1 MSFKFHL
8 PVAVSMMVLS
18 AAVALGAPMLLNE
31 YNGVKDGGF
40 IKDGGTD
47 TYFGTVDGNGGDWM
61 EFVVVQDN
69 LDIRG
74 WQFVT
79 YQANAYDGTV
89 TLPSLEALGSL
100 RSGTIFTIAEMV
112 ATDLSYSPV
121 FDEGNPAAG
130 DWWINYQA
138 AFSDGNSTHKDF
150 QVTILDAMDNVI
162 FGPAGE
168 GTSLSSGIGNDEVF
182 KLEADPSDLITALSP
197 YYNDGTSSTF
207 GSPNKWSKGT
217 ITQDFSQLRRN
228 AAVPEPATL
237 AYLLAGLPALSV
249 IRRRRK

>member
-79 YQANAYDGTV
+79 YQANAYDGTI

-112 ATDLSYSPV
+112 ATDLSYNPV
-121 FDEGNPAAG
+121 YDPGNPNAG

-138 AFSDGNSTHKDF
+138 AFSAGNSTHSNF
-150 QVTILDAMDNVI
+150 QVTILDAMNNVI

-168 GTSLSSGIGNDEVF
+168 GISPVSGIGNDEVF
-182 KLEADPSDLITALSP
+182 KLEADPSDMITADSP
-197 YYNDGTSSTF
+197 YYKDGTSSTF
-207 GSPNKWSKGT
+207 GSPNKWSAGT
-217 ITQDFSQLRRN
+217 ITQDFQPLRRN
-228 AAVPEPATL
+228 AAIPEPATL
-237 AYLLAGLPALSV
+237 AYLLAGLPAISV
-249 IRRRRK
+249 LCRRRK

>member
-1 MSFKFHL
+1 MNFRLHL
-8 PVAVSMMVLS
+8 ATLTALMVCTAT
-18 AAVALGAPMLLNE
+18 AALCAPMLLNE

-40 IKDGGTD
+40 IKDSGTD

-69 LDIRG
+69 VDIRG
-74 WQFVT
+74 WSFVT
-79 YQANAYDGTV
+79 YQDGAYDGKI
-89 TLPSLEALGSL
+89 TLPSLDTLGSL

-112 ATDLSYSPV
+112 ATDLSYTPV
-121 FDEGNPAAG
+121 FDEGNPNAG

-138 AFSDGNSTHKDF
+138 AFSAGNSTHKDF
-150 QVTILDAMDNVI
+150 QVTVLDAMDNVI

-182 KLEADPSDLITALSP
+182 KLETDPSDLITALSP
-197 YYNDGTSSTF
+197 FYNDGTSSTF

-228 AAVPEPATL
+228 AAIPEPATL
-237 AYLLAGLPALSV
+237 AYVLLGLPAAAGM
-249 IRRRRK
+249 IRRRR

>member
-61 EFVVVQDN
+61 EFVIVQDN

-74 WQFVT
+74 WSFVT
-79 YQANAYDGTV
+79 YQDGAYDGRI
-89 TLPSLEALGSL
+89 TLPSLDTLGSL
-100 RSGTIFTIAEMV
+100 RSGTVFTIAELV